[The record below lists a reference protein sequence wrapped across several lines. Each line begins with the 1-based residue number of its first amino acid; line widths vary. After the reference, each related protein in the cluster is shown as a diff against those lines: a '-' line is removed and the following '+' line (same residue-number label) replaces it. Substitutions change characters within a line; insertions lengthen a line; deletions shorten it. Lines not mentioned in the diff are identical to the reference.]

1 MLGLDFL
8 GFIGLIFILVAWLPE
23 TIRNIRD
30 SAVNSRWGFLILY
43 TMGSFL
49 LTIYSL
55 LLNNL
60 VFSILNGLAVIL
72 AAINIF
78 FKLRFNQNRKVIN

>member
-1 MLGLDFL
+1 LLGLDFL

>member
-8 GFIGLIFILVAWLPE
+8 GFTGLIFILIAWLPE
-23 TIRNIRD
+23 TIKNIRN

-43 TMGSFL
+43 TIGSFL

-78 FKLRFNQNRKVIN
+78 FKLRFNHNKKLIN